1 NSLAAVQ
8 ALPAGSTVT
17 DTLTVKSKDGT
28 ANQDIVVTITG
39 ANDTA
44 LISGTATG
52 AVTEDATVPTA
63 SGKLIVTDVDTGEA
77 EVIAQSNVKGVYGTF
92 NIEKDGNWTYTLDN
106 SLAAVQALPAGSTV
120 TDTLTVKSKDGTANQ
135 DIVVTITGTNDAPI
149 ASNNTITTDTDVV
162 TNLGLTAPTD
172 IDGDS
177 LTITVEHLPT
187 IGTITLAD
195 GTTVVKEGDVLT
207 SAELT
212 GLKYQAPAGY
222 NAGDAIG
229 QFNYTVS
236 DGHVTVDGAV
246 TININDKTPP
256 AAPTVTIVQDK
267 SPDDDYLNKAE
278 LEGVSEIQIKVTLPT
293 DNSSYAGVKVGD
305 EINLT
310 ITTVNN
316 SDSSTS
322 KLLSH
327 IVTQSDLDNG
337 YIVTVPNTTDLKS
350 ITATATVTDQANNTS
365 GDASDSAILD
375 IVPPTITITNVAG
388 NDDIVQWSEKSTG
401 STGFTLSGT
410 LSGVEADQKITLTF
424 KDATNTFV
432 SKNEITVTANMV
444 SSGKWSVDLSQA
456 EAALLKDGTAY
467 AAVSD
472 KAGNTATADKPY
484 SVDAPSDGL
493 VRITGY
499 VDNID
504 YVQSKTQV
512 NANTDSLSGSIK
524 GRYGETLT
532 FSVDNTDTTNV
543 IEGQYGQFTFTTT
556 GEWTYVL
563 NEDVKTKIENK
574 AYPDASN
581 PIKYPLNDK
590 LTVTDASGGTYE
602 VQVAIKTNN
611 TTFAG
616 DETGEISVTGT
627 TVKLLTTTT
636 QVIDS
641 DLMTGQIDLNGIN
654 SLTIDGIKVEYG
666 KAYRPANGAGEFTLY
681 DDGKYT
687 FEPYIT
693 GVPVPLLLNGVAI
706 SPAIQATY
714 VVDNGADQGVGDVHY
729 SNDVLGEIHGTVNT
743 SATYQV
749 NDETKATLRFYVN
762 KADTTSDIDTLGYPT
777 YKDIEVSVDSTGK
790 WSITQE
796 QLNEILQTTWWA
808 GELREDNIYLQV
820 KVVDPVTGK
829 TSNATQEYS
838 FVTDT
843 SAPVAT
849 GVEYNGDAHQV
860 SAFIGNRIAVGVD
873 KQIAALAGDKVEVY
887 YTKVDGSKIKVGE
900 GVVQA
905 DTENLYDGYLPIAVA
920 IDTDKQSLIASDATK
935 TDFTVYVTDS
945 AGNTGASDT
954 NDFNLADRPVAP
966 IITGYLDNVN
976 GGVDFGN
983 SNVLNTNVG
992 ENPEQ
997 LTNDNK
1003 GTITGLIEA
1012 DDKVDAIWLY
1022 FYGIATPVKIDLFNI
1037 DGSPKFTTIVEE
1049 GKTYY
1054 QWQMLPGQYA
1064 DAITSGTLTDNT
1076 IPIKAY
1082 GYDKESNMLSKDAG
1096 QIIIKVDTVAPIVTV
1111 TSIANDNVVNIAENG
1126 SNGFTITGKVSGLDR
1141 DINGVIKSYSYNDN
1155 TVNVTQKLLITIKD
1169 TTGGVVKSLSLDIT
1183 SNIDNVPE
1191 GSIYIDTNGNWTL
1204 AASKLASLGL
1214 TDGQSYTVTAAAT
1227 DLAGNT
1233 STGTNQG
1240 SKSFSVD
1247 LTPPSVTV
1255 TINPNKDAVTIVFTE
1270 VPTKADGTV
1279 MSADEVKAILQLE
1292 NVDLVGNIS
1301 SNDGGKTWT
1310 SAISAQSEGTM
1321 KVTVPNG
1328 SYYDAAGNPG
1338 TVGDTSTTNIGQ
1350 TTVVAPVIET
1360 PVNPIVSPTMT
1371 TTSVGS
1377 KTGTVSGNTFNNAS
1391 TGANDGVKT
1400 AYFAYDL
1407 KFNVAGAP
1415 VQTIRAEVNLSAVD
1429 NSFSILINGK
1439 DIRTGETASAT
1450 TATIF
1455 QLQKGDN
1462 TLGTSVSDGN
1472 VVALRFA
1479 DGSWLD
1485 NPWTSI
1491 AKDVPRYKIVI
1502 TDDGIRFY
1510 GTKTSSSTE
1519 MKELFVSEFNSSS
1532 LVKIPLTN
1540 NLESLFTN
1548 AENTVTIVNN
1558 NGTGADAL
1566 AGNFAVT
1573 VGNRFDISDND
1584 SALLSKAV
1592 ITLTGWNSSDVMTPV
1607 LAGPITSSHTQDG
1620 TTYILTLSGIA
1631 TVKDYEDTIN
1641 SIMYSSQTN
1650 GNRTINIQIT
1660 DTSGLSTTVNGSIN
1674 YTTSNGKVTLGEFHY
1689 PDNTVV
1695 AKAGNETISTG
1706 SDGNDTLIY
1715 NVLTAADAKA
1725 GHTGID
1731 TWTDFHLGNPSNDT
1745 NADTIKFAS
1754 DFFSG
1759 LTQAILDTDNASTVG
1774 KFISVNSVDGKTTI
1788 SIDRNGDVDGTLSY
1802 QELLVLN
1809 NTNTTL
1815 QELLENNQIIIG

>member
-1 NSLAAVQ
+1 MVTGPGLGNGSVTVNS
-8 ALPAGSTVT
+8 
-17 DTLTVKSKDGT
+17 DGT
-28 ANQDIVVTITG
+28 YSFNPGNDFDNLAVGESREVSFTYTATDNNGGVSAPATVTITV
-39 ANDTA
+39 
-44 LISGTATG
+44 TG
-52 AVTEDATVPTA
+52 
-63 SGKLIVTDVDTGEA
+63 S
-77 EVIAQSNVKGVYGTF
+77 
-92 NIEKDGNWTYTLDN
+92 
-106 SLAAVQALPAGSTV
+106 
-120 TDTLTVKSKDGTANQ
+120 
-135 DIVVTITGTNDAPI
+135 NDAPI
-149 ASNNTITTDTDVV
+149 ASSNTITTDTNKV

-177 LTITVEHLPT
+177 LTITVQHLPT
-187 IGTITLAD
+187 IGSITLAD
-195 GTTVVKEGDVLT
+195 GTAVTTGQELT
-207 SAELT
+207 SDQLT
-212 GLKYQAPAGY
+212 GLKYQAPEGY
-222 NAGDAIG
+222 NAGDEIG
-229 QFNYTVS
+229 QFSYTVS
-236 DGHVTVDGAV
+236 DGHATTNGNVI
-246 TININDKTPP
+246 ININDKTLP
-256 AAPTVTIVQDK
+256 AAPTVIIVQDK
-267 SPDDDYLNKAE
+267 SPDDGYLNKAE
-278 LEGVSEIQIKVTLPT
+278 LDGVSDIQIKVTLPT
-293 DNSSYAGVKVGD
+293 DNSSYTAVRVGD
-305 EINLT
+305 KINLT
-310 ITTVNN
+310 ITTVDN
-316 SDSSTS
+316 SGSPTL
-322 KLLSH
+322 KPLSH
-327 IVTQSDLDNG
+327 SVTQSDLDNG
-337 YIVTVPNTTDLKS
+337 YIVVTVPNTTDLKS

-365 GDASDSAILD
+365 DAASDSATID
-375 IVPPTITITNVAG
+375 IDPPTITITNVAG
-388 NDDIVQWSEKSTG
+388 SDDIVQWGEKSTG
-401 STGFTLSGT
+401 GTGFKLSGT

-424 KDATNTFV
+424 KDAINIFV
-432 SKNEITVTANMV
+432 SKEITVTADMV
-444 SSGKWSVDLSQA
+444 LNGEWFVQLTQA

-472 KAGNTATADKPY
+472 KAGNTAAANKSYTVY
-484 SVDAPSDGL
+484 APSDGL
-493 VRITGY
+493 VQITGY

-543 IEGQYGQFTFTTT
+543 IDGQYGKFTFTTT

-563 NEDVKTKIENK
+563 NEDVKNDINNK
-574 AYPDASN
+574 TLKDGN
-581 PIKYPLNDK
+581 DIQIKYPLNDK
-590 LTVTDASGGTYE
+590 LTVTDESGGTYE
-602 VQVAIKTNN
+602 VQLSIKTNN
-611 TTFAG
+611 
-616 DETGEISVTGT
+616 SGT
-627 TVKLLTTTT
+627 LPIVASTVKLLDGTNDQT
-636 QVIDS
+636 IDS
-641 DLMTGQIDLNGIN
+641 DLIKGQIDLTGVT
-654 SLTIDGIKVEYG
+654 SLTIDGIEVDYG

-681 DDGKYT
+681 ADGTYT

-693 GVPVPLLLNGVAI
+693 GVAVPLLVNSVAI

-714 VVDNGADQGVGDVHY
+714 VVDNGANQGVGDVHY
-729 SNDVLGEIHGTVNT
+729 SNDVLGEIHGTVDT
-743 SATYQV
+743 SATYKDN
-749 NDETKATLRFYVN
+749 NDETKATLRFYIN
-762 KADTTSDIDTLGYPT
+762 KADTSVESSSYGPNSYPT
-777 YKDIEVSVDSTGK
+777 YKDIEVSVNDSGQ

-796 QLNEILQTTWWA
+796 QLNGILQTTWWA
-808 GELREDNIYLQV
+808 DELREDNIYLQV

-1064 DAITSGTLTDNT
+1064 DATTSGTLTDNT

-1360 PVNPIVSPTMT
+1360 PVNPIVSPTVT

-1485 NPWTSI
+1485 SPWMSI
-1491 AKDVPRYKIVI
+1491 AKDIPRYKIVI